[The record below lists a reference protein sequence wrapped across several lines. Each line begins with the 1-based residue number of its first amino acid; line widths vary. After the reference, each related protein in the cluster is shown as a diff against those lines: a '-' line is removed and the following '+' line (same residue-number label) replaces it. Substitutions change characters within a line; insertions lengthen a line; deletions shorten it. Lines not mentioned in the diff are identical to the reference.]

1 MHNNSM
7 QLFNK
12 FALEYFDQKRSVLEI
27 GPDKNPSTLKT
38 LVGDRNSL
46 WSTLDVSDWLAAT
59 TYIAESMY
67 SFPIEDDAFDI
78 VVSANVIEHVQNI
91 WKWMDELARICTP
104 GGYIITINPVSWPY
118 HEAPVDCWRIYPEG
132 MKALSENA
140 GLNVVLSTWKS
151 VELEETFQWLPERF
165 KTTSKLQ
172 ELRPL
177 LVLAARTMKRGFQ
190 GAFDTITIAQR
201 PL

>member
-59 TYIAESMY
+59 TYIAEVY
-67 SFPIEDDAFDI
+67 
-78 VVSANVIEHVQNI
+78 VQFSN
-91 WKWMDELARICTP
+91 
-104 GGYIITINPVSWPY
+104 
-118 HEAPVDCWRIYPEG
+118 
-132 MKALSENA
+132 
-140 GLNVVLSTWKS
+140 
-151 VELEETFQWLPERF
+151 
-165 KTTSKLQ
+165 
-172 ELRPL
+172 
-177 LVLAARTMKRGFQ
+177 
-190 GAFDTITIAQR
+190 
-201 PL
+201 